1 MHLLRRA
8 VGATLFLAVLLA
20 ITGFSHLIGA
30 PQFRKSTPEYGI
42 RDKSTALVAFT
53 NATVVVSPTI
63 SYEKA
68 TLLIR
73 DGQVAAVGTSVIIP
87 ADAEVIDLEG
97 YFIYPAFIEP
107 YSEYGIAK
115 EPPSRPDRNS
125 GPQYEGRR
133 VGVDSWNDAIRSEQD
148 WITQF
153 QPDAG
158 AAKELMQ
165 AGYAV
170 AQSCRLDG
178 VFRGRGFVALL
189 NDGLPNDQVLVPNSR
204 HFLSFNKGSSRQEY
218 PSSQMGSIALIRQ
231 TLYDADWYAKAQE
244 SLRRNPAQAGVE
256 TNLSL
261 AALAGIK
268 SEGIIFDPEDELS
281 LLRADKI
288 AKEFGINQIYL
299 GSGFEYQIAKDIR
312 ATGASIIL
320 PLNFPKAPYV
330 KTAEDALDVSLADLR
345 HWERAPRNPA
355 VLEQNQIEFALT
367 TAKLKDR
374 DQLLTNLRT
383 AVKLGL
389 TKQTALAA
397 LTTIPAKLCGVSDRT
412 GTLESGKL
420 ANFIILSHDLFDEDA
435 AIYSVWIAGKENRLK
450 SPPKSDVRGNY
461 KLSLQ
466 NNSWDLKFSG
476 KLARPSGTLLIGS
489 AKKKL
494 GDLDTDGDQLQFTV
508 ELDTAGYS
516 GVLRFSGLRSD
527 RNFSGNCALPD
538 GRSVLWSAS
547 FQSEF
552 SEEADTV
559 KSDENG
565 KGKRDK
571 KDSAEPD
578 TVIIS
583 NLTYPN
589 RSYGLTEPP
598 VRQNVLIR
606 NATVWTSEDAGIL
619 EATDILIVDG
629 KFSAVGKNLTAP
641 AGALVIDGTGKH
653 VTAGIIDEHSHI
665 AIARGVNEGSHSI
678 TSEVRIGDVLNP
690 EDISIYRTLAGG
702 VTMSQLLHG
711 SANPIGGQAQVI
723 KHRWGSNAD
732 GLKYTPAP
740 ATIKFAL
747 GENVKQSN
755 WGDRQVIRYPQTRM
769 GVETVMKDAFIT
781 AREYENAWKKY
792 NALGNADKLKTVP
805 PRRDIQLDA
814 LADIMNSRMFIHCHS
829 YHQTEILMLM
839 RLAEELGFRVQT
851 FTHILEGYKVADEMR
866 EHGATAN
873 SFADWWAYKFEVYD
887 AIPHNA
893 ALMAEK
899 GVTAGIN
906 SDDGEMARRLNQE
919 AGKTILYGG
928 LSPEEAI
935 KLVTINPAI
944 QLKVDAYVGSIKAGK
959 DADFVIWNRNP
970 LSTYS
975 MVEQTWIEGR
985 NYFSLAQ
992 DSLMRAA
999 ILAEKSALTQKVL
1012 KSGGGEKDR
1021 GEGGGYKKPEREWH
1035 CEDVHDVWREQE

>member
-1 MHLLRRA
+1 MHRNKRA
-8 VGATLFLAVLLA
+8 AGATLTVVALVTIFAMSQLV
-20 ITGFSHLIGA
+20 GA
-30 PQFRKSTPEYGI
+30 PQFKKSTPEYGI
-42 RDKSTALVAFT
+42 RDKGTSLVAFT
-53 NATVVVSPTI
+53 NATIVVSPTVT
-63 SYEKA
+63 YEKA
-68 TLLIR
+68 TLLINN
-73 DGQVAAVGTSVIIP
+73 GKVAAVGPYVTIP
-87 ADAEVIDLEG
+87 ADAEVVNLEG
-97 YFIYPAFIEP
+97 RFIYPAFIEP
-107 YSEYGIAK
+107 YSEYGLEKAQ
-115 EPPSRPDRNS
+115 PSRPER
-125 GPQYEGRR
+125 GAAPQYEGRR
-133 VGVDSWNDAIRSEQD
+133 VGVDSWNDAVRSEQN
-148 WITQF
+148 WITEF
-153 QPDAG
+153 APNAGDA
-158 AAKELMQ
+158 KDYME

-170 AQSCRLDG
+170 AQSCRFDG

-189 NDGLPNDQVLVPNSR
+189 NSGLPNDQVLVPYSR
-204 HFLSFNKGSSRQEY
+204 HFASFSKGSSRQEY

-231 TLYDADWYAKAQE
+231 TLYDAEWYAKAQE
-244 SLRRNPAQAGVE
+244 SLGRNPAQTTVE

-261 AALAGIK
+261 AALTGIK
-268 SEGIIFDPEDELS
+268 TDGMIFDPEDELS

-299 GSGFEYQIAKDIR
+299 GSGFEYDSAPQIK

-320 PLNFPKAPYV
+320 PVNFPKAPYV

-355 VLEQNQIEFALT
+355 ALEQIGIEFALT
-367 TAKLKDR
+367 TTKLKDR
-374 DQLLTNLRT
+374 SQLLKNIRT
-383 AVKLGL
+383 AIKNGL

-397 LTTIPAKLCGVSDRT
+397 LTTVPAKLCGIANKT
-412 GTLESGKL
+412 GTLEAGKL
-420 ANFIILSHDLFDEDA
+420 ANFLVLSHDLFDEDA
-435 AIYSVWIAGKENRLK
+435 AIYSVWIAGIENRLK

-466 NNSWDLKFSG
+466 NNSWELRLAG
-476 KLARPSGTLLIGS
+476 KLARPTGTLLIGS
-489 AKKKL
+489 ARKKL
-494 GDLDTDGDQLQFTV
+494 ADLDTDGDQLQFTV
-508 ELDTAGYS
+508 ELDTAGYA
-516 GVLRFSGLRSD
+516 GVLRFSGLRAD
-527 RNFSGNCALPD
+527 RDFSGNCALPD
-538 GRSVLWSAS
+538 GRSVSWSAI

-552 SEEADTV
+552 SEDADSA
-559 KSDENG
+559 KSDDNG

-571 KDSAEPD
+571 KESGEPD
-578 TVIIS
+578 TVIVS
-583 NLTYPN
+583 KLTYPN
-589 RSYGLTEPP
+589 RSYGLLALPA
-598 VRQNVLIR
+598 RQNVLIR
-606 NATVWTSEDAGIL
+606 NATVWTSEEAGIL
-619 EATDILIVDG
+619 ESTDVLVVDG

-641 AGALVIDGTGKH
+641 AGALEIDGTGKH

-665 AIARGVNEGSHSI
+665 AISRGVNEGSHSV

-711 SANPIGGQAQVI
+711 SANAIGGQAQVI
-723 KHRWGSNAD
+723 KHRWGSDAD
-732 GLKYTPAP
+732 GLKYIPAP
-740 ATIKFAL
+740 PSIKFAL

-755 WGDRQVIRYPQTRM
+755 WGDRNVTRYPQTRM
-769 GVETVMKDAFIT
+769 GVETIIKDAFIT
-781 AREYENAWKKY
+781 AREYEGAWKKY
-792 NALGNADKLKTVP
+792 NALSGADKLKTVP

-814 LADIMNSRMFIHCHS
+814 LSDIMNSKMFIHCHS

-887 AIPHNA
+887 AIPYNA
-893 ALMAEK
+893 ALMTEK
-899 GVTAGIN
+899 GVISGIN
-906 SDDGEMARRLNQE
+906 SDDSEMARRLNQE

-928 LSPEEAI
+928 LNPEQAI

-959 DADFVIWNRNP
+959 DADFVIWNGNP

-975 MVEQTWIEGR
+975 IAEQTWIEGR

-1021 GEGGGYKKPEREWH
+1021 GDSGGYKKPEREWH
-1035 CEDVHDVWREQE
+1035 CDDVHDVWRDE

>member
-1 MHLLRRA
+1 MYRLKRA
-8 VGATLFLAVLLA
+8 ARATLTLITFLSIAA
-20 ITGFSHLIGA
+20 FSQVMSA
-30 PQFRKSTPEYGI
+30 PQFKKSTPEYGI
-42 RDKSTALVAFT
+42 RDKGTALVAFT
-53 NATVVVSPTI
+53 NATIVVSPTLT
-63 SYEKA
+63 YEKA

-73 DGQVAAVGTSVIIP
+73 DGKVAAVGINVTIP
-87 ADAEVIDLEG
+87 ADAEIVDLDG
-97 YFIYPAFIEP
+97 NFIYPAFIEP
-107 YSEYGIAK
+107 YSEYGLEKA
-115 EPPSRPDRNS
+115 PPSRPDR
-125 GPQYEGRR
+125 GGAPQYEGRR
-133 VGVDSWNDAIRSEQD
+133 VGVDSWNDAILSEFN
-148 WITQF
+148 WITEF
-153 QPDAG
+153 QPNAGDA
-158 AAKELMQ
+158 KDFME

-170 AQSCRLDG
+170 AQACRLDG
-178 VFRGRGFVALL
+178 VFRGRGYVALL
-189 NDGLPNDQVLVPNSR
+189 NDGLPNDQVLVPYAR
-204 HFLSFNKGSSRQEY
+204 QFVSFNKGSSRQEY

-244 SLRRNPAQAGVE
+244 SLRRNPTQTAIE

-261 AALAGIK
+261 AALTGIK
-268 SEGIIFDPEDELS
+268 TDGVIFDPEDELS

-299 GSGFEYQIAKDIR
+299 GSGFEYQILPQII

-355 VLEQNQIEFALT
+355 VLEQGKIEFAFT
-367 TAKLKDR
+367 TTKLKDR
-374 DQLLTNLRT
+374 TQLLKNLRT
-383 AVKLGL
+383 AIKYGL

-397 LTTIPAKLCGVSDRT
+397 LTTVPAKLCGVADKT
-412 GTLESGKL
+412 GTLETGKL

-466 NNSWDLKFSG
+466 NNSWEMRLAG
-476 KLARPSGTLLIGS
+476 KLARPTGTLVIGS

-508 ELDTAGYS
+508 ELDTAGYE
-516 GVLRFSGLRSD
+516 GVLRFSGLRAD
-527 RNFSGNCALPD
+527 RSFSGNCALPD
-538 GRSVLWSAS
+538 GRTISWSAS
-547 FQSEF
+547 FQSEY
-552 SEEADTV
+552 SEEADSA

-571 KDSAEPD
+571 KESDEPD
-578 TVIIS
+578 TVVVS
-583 NLTYPN
+583 KLTYPN
-589 RSYGLTEPP
+589 RSYGLSERPA
-598 VRQNVLIR
+598 RQNVLIR
-606 NATVWTSEDAGIL
+606 NATVWTSEDSGIL
-619 EATDILIVDG
+619 EATDVLIVDG

-665 AIARGVNEGSHSI
+665 AIARGVNEGSHSV

-711 SANPIGGQAQVI
+711 SANAIGGQAQVI
-723 KHRWGSNAD
+723 KHRWGSDAD

-740 ATIKFAL
+740 PSIKFAL

-769 GVETVMKDAFIT
+769 GVETIMKDAFIT
-781 AREYENAWKKY
+781 AREYDDAWKKY
-792 NALGNADKLKTVP
+792 NALSGADKLKTIS

-814 LADIMNSRMFIHCHS
+814 LLDIMNSKMFIHCHS

-851 FTHILEGYKVADEMR
+851 FTHILEGFKVADEMR
-866 EHGATAN
+866 EHGATAGCF
-873 SFADWWAYKFEVYD
+873 SDWWAYKFEVYD
-887 AIPHNA
+887 AIPFNA
-893 ALMAEK
+893 ALMVEK
-899 GVTAGIN
+899 GVVTGIN

-944 QLKVDAYVGSIKAGK
+944 QLKVDAFVGSIKAGK
-959 DADFVIWNRNP
+959 DADFVIWNGNP

-1021 GEGGGYKKPEREWH
+1021 GEGGGFKKPEREWH
-1035 CEDVHDVWREQE
+1035 CEDVHDVWRNE

>member
-1 MHLLRRA
+1 
-8 VGATLFLAVLLA
+8 
-20 ITGFSHLIGA
+20 
-30 PQFRKSTPEYGI
+30 
-42 RDKSTALVAFT
+42 
-53 NATVVVSPTI
+53 
-63 SYEKA
+63 
-68 TLLIR
+68 
-73 DGQVAAVGTSVIIP
+73 
-87 ADAEVIDLEG
+87 
-97 YFIYPAFIEP
+97 
-107 YSEYGIAK
+107 
-115 EPPSRPDRNS
+115 
-125 GPQYEGRR
+125 
-133 VGVDSWNDAIRSEQD
+133 
-148 WITQF
+148 
-153 QPDAG
+153 
-158 AAKELMQ
+158 MQ
-165 AGYAV
+165 AGFAV

-189 NDGLPNDQVLVPNSR
+189 NDGLPNDQVLVASSR

-231 TLYDADWYAKAQE
+231 TLYDAEWYAKAQE
-244 SLRRNPAQAGVE
+244 SLRRNPAQSGIE

-261 AALAGIK
+261 AALTGIK
-268 SEGIIFDPEDELS
+268 TDGVIFDPEDELS

-288 AKEFGINQIYL
+288 AKEFSINQIYL
-299 GSGFEYQIAKDIR
+299 GNGYEYQIAPLVK

-355 VLEQNQIEFALT
+355 VLEQSKIEFALT

-374 DQLLTNLRT
+374 ELLLKNLRT
-383 AVKLGL
+383 AVKYGL

-397 LTTIPAKLCGVSDRT
+397 LTIIPARLCGITDQA

-420 ANFIILSHDLFDEDA
+420 ANFIVLSHDLFDEDA
-435 AIYSVWIAGKENRLK
+435 VIYSVWIAGKENRLK

-466 NNSWDLKFSG
+466 NSSWDLKLGG
-476 KLARPSGTLLIGS
+476 KFGHPSGSLVIG
-489 AKKKL
+489 ADKKKL

-508 ELDTAGYS
+508 ELDTAGYA
-516 GVLRFSGLRSD
+516 GVLRFSGMRAD

-538 GRSVLWSAS
+538 GRSVIWSAT

-552 SEEADTV
+552 SEDADSA
-559 KSDENG
+559 KSDSEG
-565 KGKRDK
+565 KGKRAK
-571 KDSAEPD
+571 KEADEPD
-578 TVIIS
+578 TVMVS
-583 NLTYPN
+583 KLTYPN
-589 RSYGLTEPP
+589 RSYGLAEAP

-619 EATDILIVDG
+619 AATDVLVIDG

-641 AGALVIDGTGKH
+641 AGAQVIDGTGKH

-678 TSEVRIGDVLNP
+678 TSEVRIGDVIDP

-755 WGDRQVIRYPQTRM
+755 WGDRNVIRYPQTRM
-769 GVETVMKDAFIT
+769 GVETIMKDAFLT
-781 AREYENAWKKY
+781 AREYEAAWKTY
-792 NALGNADKLKTVP
+792 NALGSADKQKTIP

-814 LADIMNSRMFIHCHS
+814 LADVMNSKMFIHCHS

-839 RLAEELGFRVQT
+839 RLAEELGFRVQN
-851 FTHILEGYKVADEMR
+851 FTHVLEGYKVADEMR
-866 EHGATAN
+866 EHGATAGCF
-873 SFADWWAYKFEVYD
+873 SDWWAYKFEVYD
-887 AIPHNA
+887 AIPYNA
-893 ALMAEK
+893 ALMVEK
-899 GVTAGIN
+899 GVVTGIN
-906 SDDGEMARRLNQE
+906 SDDSEMARRLNQE

-959 DADFVIWNRNP
+959 DADFVIWNGNP

-992 DSLMRAA
+992 DSLMRTA

-1021 GEGGGYKKPEREWH
+1021 GERRRIQKARTRMALRRCSRRLEGTKNEEADYTTRAGCFLPGTGKLLCPR
-1035 CEDVHDVWREQE
+1035 